1 MLEKLMVRDLPP
13 ISSLS
18 PLGTPSQ
25 SDPQRQTAQARRKL
39 ASSGLLQRAAARARD
54 RPKSCFRYE
63 RSRRRYAALRSIDD
77 LLEVLALT
85 APWGWPRG
93 RAPTSGVPN
102 AQSVGKSGL
111 TRAGRASSERAEV
124 VMRVPVGEGAQRALA
139 RARGLESP
147 LPGIPRKQ
155 RPGQSRVR
163 TLR

>member
-18 PLGTPSQ
+18 PFSMPSQ

-85 APWGWPRG
+85 AP
-93 RAPTSGVPN
+93 
-102 AQSVGKSGL
+102 
-111 TRAGRASSERAEV
+111 
-124 VMRVPVGEGAQRALA
+124 
-139 RARGLESP
+139 
-147 LPGIPRKQ
+147 
-155 RPGQSRVR
+155 
-163 TLR
+163 